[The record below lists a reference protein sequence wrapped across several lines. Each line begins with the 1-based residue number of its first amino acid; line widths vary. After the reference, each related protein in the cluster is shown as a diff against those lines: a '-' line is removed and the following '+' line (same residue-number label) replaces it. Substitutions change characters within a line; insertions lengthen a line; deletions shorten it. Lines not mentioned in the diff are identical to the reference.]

1 MADDMT
7 NGASVRF
14 VELDNHAFACA
25 RDVHDYLARELA
37 FPEYYGHNL
46 DALYD
51 MLSSCELTLTLTNA
65 AVLNKLFR
73 YGDNLRLA
81 LEDAARDNPNFT
93 LMFED

>member
-1 MADDMT
+1 MAKHIILDCTAMVDEK
-7 NGASVRF
+7 SVH
-14 VELDNHAFACA
+14 DAFAQG
-25 RDVHDYLARELA
+25 LE
-37 FPEYYGHNL
+37 FPASYGRNL

-51 MLSSCELTLTLTNA
+51 LLSSCELTLTLTNA
-65 AVLNKLFR
+65 AALNKLFR